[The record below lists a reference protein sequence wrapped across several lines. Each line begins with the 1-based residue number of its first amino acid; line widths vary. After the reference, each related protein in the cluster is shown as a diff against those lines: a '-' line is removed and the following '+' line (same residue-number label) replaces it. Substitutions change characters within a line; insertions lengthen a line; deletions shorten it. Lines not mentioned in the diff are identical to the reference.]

1 MNSLLWLIVQVIQL
15 YIWCLVISVV
25 MSWLIHFQV
34 LNTTNRFVY
43 VVYDMLHRLTE
54 PALKR
59 IRSIMPN
66 LGGIDISPVI
76 LILLLFFGQNLLIEY
91 WPR

>member
-34 LNTTNRFVY
+34 VNMSNRFVY
-43 VVYDMLHRLTE
+43 MVYDVVYRLTE

-59 IRSIMPN
+59 IRRLLPN
-66 LGGIDISPVI
+66 LGGLDLSPIV
-76 LILLLFFGQNLLIEY
+76 LLLLLVFGRGLLDEY
-91 WPR
+91 WPT

>member
-34 LNTTNRFVY
+34 LNTTNRFVHL
-43 VVYDMLHRLTE
+43 VYDMLQRLTD

-59 IRSIMPN
+59 IRRVMPD